1 MFSRTENVQT
11 FIRAYPLVTLF
22 IVIQLVVFVIDSLMP
37 GLQIVARGGSF
48 HLALA
53 DGQWYRLLTANF
65 IHLGLGHLLFNS
77 FALIIFGPAMERMVG
92 HVRFA
97 LFYLVAGAIA
107 NLLTSFPVSQLF
119 YLRAGAS
126 GAILAILGFYVFI
139 GRFRRTLIYS
149 QDARLVYIFVAI
161 SAVFTLIGSN
171 VSLWGHVYGFLAG
184 FLLAYPLSRYTVPY
198 SRPLRYGKY
207 KPRKYVPPIIHTGE
221 GKWIFYV
228 IIGLA
233 VFGLFARFLIE

>member
-11 FIRAYPLVTLF
+11 FVRAYPLVTLF
-22 IVIQLVVFVIDSLMP
+22 IVIQLLVFVIDSLVP
-37 GLQIVARGGSF
+37 DLRIVALGGSF

-53 DGQWYRLLTANF
+53 QGEWYRLLTANF

-92 HVRFA
+92 HFKFA
-97 LFYLVAGAIA
+97 AFYIVAGVLA
-107 NLLTSFPVSQLF
+107 NLLTFFTVSELF
-119 YLRAGAS
+119 YLQAGAS
-126 GAILAILGFYVFI
+126 GAILAILGFYVYI
-139 GRFRRTLIYS
+139 GRFRPTLIYS
-149 QDARLVYIFVAI
+149 QDARLVYIFVAV
-161 SAVFTLIGSN
+161 SAVFTLIGAN

-184 FLLAYPLSRYTVPY
+184 FLLAIPLSRFAVPY

-207 KPRKYVPPIIHTGE
+207 KPRKYAPPVIHTGE

-233 VFGLFARFLIE
+233 VFGLFARFL

>member
-107 NLLTSFPVSQLF
+107 NLLTYFTVSQLF
-119 YLRAGAS
+119 YLQAGAS

-207 KPRKYVPPIIHTGE
+207 KPREYVPPIIHTGE

>member
-11 FIRAYPLVTLF
+11 FVRAYPLVTLF
-22 IVIQLVVFVIDSLMP
+22 IVIQLLVFVIDSFAP
-37 GLQIVARGGSF
+37 GLRIVSTGGSF

-53 DGQWYRLLTANF
+53 DGQWYRLVTANF
-65 IHLGLGHLLFNS
+65 IHLSLGHLLFNS

-92 HVRFA
+92 HVKFA
-97 LFYLVAGAIA
+97 LFYVFAGALA
-107 NLLTSFPVSQLF
+107 NLFTYFTVSNLF
-119 YLRAGAS
+119 YLQAGAS

-139 GRFRRTLIYS
+139 GRFRRTLMLS

-184 FLLAYPLSRYTVPY
+184 FLLAIPLSRYAVPY
-198 SRPLRYGKY
+198 TRPMRYGKY
-207 KPRKYVPPIIHTGE
+207 KQRSYAPPIIHSGD
-221 GKWIFYV
+221 GKWFFYI

-233 VFGLFARFLIE
+233 IFGLLAQFL

>member
-11 FIRAYPLVTLF
+11 FVRAYPLVTLF
-22 IVIQLVVFVIDSLMP
+22 IVIQLLVFVIDSFAP
-37 GLQIVARGGSF
+37 GLRIVATGGSF

-53 DGQWYRLLTANF
+53 DGQWYRLVTANF
-65 IHLGLGHLLFNS
+65 IHLSLGHLLFNS

-92 HVRFA
+92 HVKFA
-97 LFYLVAGAIA
+97 LFYVLAGALA
-107 NLLTSFPVSQLF
+107 NLLTYFTVSNLF
-119 YLRAGAS
+119 YLQAGAS

-139 GRFRRTLIYS
+139 GRFRRTLMYS

-171 VSLWGHVYGFLAG
+171 VSLWGHVYGFLSG
-184 FLLAYPLSRYTVPY
+184 FLLALPLSRFAVPY
-198 SRPLRYGKY
+198 TRPAHYGKY
-207 KPRKYVPPIIHTGE
+207 KQRSYAPPVIHSGD
-221 GKWIFYV
+221 GKWFFYI

-233 VFGLFARFLIE
+233 IFGLLAQFL

>member
-11 FIRAYPLVTLF
+11 FVRAYPLVTLF
-22 IVIQLVVFVIDSLMP
+22 IVIQLLVFVIDSFAP
-37 GLQIVARGGSF
+37 GLRIVATGGSF

-53 DGQWYRLLTANF
+53 DGQWYRLVTANF
-65 IHLGLGHLLFNS
+65 IHLSLGHLLFNS

-92 HVRFA
+92 HVKFA
-97 LFYLVAGAIA
+97 LFYVLAGALA
-107 NLLTSFPVSQLF
+107 NLLTYFTVSNLF
-119 YLRAGAS
+119 YLQAGAS

-139 GRFRRTLIYS
+139 GRFRRTLMYS

-171 VSLWGHVYGFLAG
+171 VSLWGHVYGFLSG
-184 FLLAYPLSRYTVPY
+184 FLLALPLSRFAVPY
-198 SRPLRYGKY
+198 TRPARYGKY
-207 KPRKYVPPIIHTGE
+207 KQRSYAPPVIHSGD
-221 GKWIFYV
+221 GKWFFYI

-233 VFGLFARFLIE
+233 IFGLLAQFL